1 MIKNIKMVSILN
13 RSTTFIILCL
23 ITSFFNVINFI
34 PIIMFKFKY
43 YINNTNQSWYS
54 SLFFMLVYLFNVN
67 IYVSYD
73 FFEFINDHGDYM
85 IISNHIS
92 EIDYIYILCL
102 QSFKD
107 QFCKLTIVLKNS
119 LRYIFFSLGW
129 ACWLNDFIFVKRN
142 FEKDKGYM
150 DKKLSGLSNKNIL
163 IFPEGTIYCD
173 STYEKNLDYCKKNN
187 IKPLYYLLNPKTKGI
202 EIIKKYTNNKVYD
215 MTIQYDTMPYIDKIV
230 SEYTILNIISNNLL
244 PSNVYIDIKKYN
256 NIDLNEE
263 NIKNIFIAKDNYI
276 KIFNENKKLKYIKL
290 VPNNKDIINGI
301 FTLLNS
307 IIGIYLLLNTNFYI
321 YYVFIYMLTIYTLII
336 FDDK

>member
-1 MIKNIKMVSILN
+1 
-13 RSTTFIILCL
+13 
-23 ITSFFNVINFI
+23 
-34 PIIMFKFKY
+34 
-43 YINNTNQSWYS
+43 
-54 SLFFMLVYLFNVN
+54 
-67 IYVSYD
+67 
-73 FFEFINDHGDYM
+73 
-85 IISNHIS
+85 
-92 EIDYIYILCL
+92 
-102 QSFKD
+102 
-107 QFCKLTIVLKNS
+107 

>member
-1 MIKNIKMVSILN
+1 MVGILN
-13 RSTTFIILCL
+13 KSTTFIILCL

-43 YINNTNQSWYS
+43 YINNTNQNWYS
-54 SLFFMLVYLFNVN
+54 SLFFMLVYIFNVN

-73 FFEFINDHGDYM
+73 FFEFLNDHEDYM

-129 ACWLNDFIFVKRN
+129 ACWLNDFIFVKRH
-142 FEKDKGYM
+142 FEKDKNYINRKLNNLD
-150 DKKLSGLSNKNIL
+150 DKNVL

-173 STYEKNLDYCKKNN
+173 STYIKNIKYCKDNN
-187 IKPLYYLLNPKTKGI
+187 IKPLYYLLNPKYKGI
-202 EIIKKYTNNKVYD
+202 ELIKKHTKNKVYD
-215 MTIQYDTMPYIDKIV
+215 MTIQYDTMPYIDRPV
-230 SEYTILNIISNNLL
+230 SEYTILNIISNDLL
-244 PSNVYIDIKKYN
+244 PSNVYINIKKYN
-256 NIDLNEE
+256 NIDLNED
-263 NIKNIFIAKDNYI
+263 NLKNIFLAKDNYI

-301 FTLLNS
+301 FTLFNS
-307 IIGIYLLLNTNFYI
+307 FLGIYLLLNTSFYI
-321 YYVFIYMLTIYTLII
+321 YYVFFYIAIIYSLIF